1 MKQWIFSQN
10 LYPQKLVIDKDT
22 VVAITPYQLSLTNKI
37 IVERDFLKLE
47 IAEQNSMIGL
57 QDSLLKSYGKQL
69 ERWKE
74 LDRTNQSIIE
84 DFKLR
89 EIESIKGHKR
99 HTLAIGGTCF
109 VVGFSVGVFLMVFN
123 QK

>member
-1 MKQWIFSQN
+1 MRQWIFSQN

-47 IAEQNSMIGL
+47 NIEQNSMIHL
-57 QDSLLKSYGKQL
+57 QDSLLQSYGKQL

-84 DFKLR
+84 GLKQR
-89 EIESIKGHKR
+89 EIQILKENKK
-99 HTLAIGGTCF
+99 HTWVVGGTCF
-109 VVGFSVGVFLMVFN
+109 VVGFSIGALFMVFN
-123 QK
+123 QN